1 MVSERLRR
9 LDRGG
14 WTFVEVLLVVA
25 IIGILAGMSI
35 PLFVRYWQSAAVRA
49 GAQEMRVGL
58 QQAKQLAIRNRQ
70 NICVFPVAPN
80 GYRYLQN
87 TCGGAAIVM
96 PGTDGAG
103 TFHLQQTNVTL
114 ACVTCPGGGITFR
127 PLGDSAQG
135 GTLSV
140 TRLGGNPLNVRVTVA
155 GQITTP

>member
-14 WTFVEVLLVVA
+14 WSLMELLLVVA
-25 IIGILAGMSI
+25 IIGILAAMAI
-35 PLFVRYWQSAAVRA
+35 PFFWTYWQSAAIRA

-58 QQAKQLAIRNRQ
+58 QQAKQLAIRNRR
-70 NICVFPVAPN
+70 NICVFPFGGN
-80 GYRYLQN
+80 GYQYRQD

-103 TFHLQQTNVTL
+103 TFHLQQTNVT
-114 ACVTCPGGGITFR
+114 VTLNAGPPIFTPLGAAAPGGRFNVIRPGTNVLTIT
-127 PLGDSAQG
+127 
-135 GTLSV
+135 V
-140 TRLGGNPLNVRVTVA
+140 TPA